1 MKMDFKEF
9 QSVAGDGPK
18 LPGSEGD
25 EPNGDE
31 SPDDDNTTSRRPPNP
46 TGPTVD
52 MEIGPDGPTM
62 GLTGPIDSDDTLE
75 VAETIMEM
83 QQQYSQPDLTEQ
95 FLELAT
101 NPKAQ
106 KAAKEL
112 WFGPENVEEPAP
124 TPTHA
129 ESTTTD
135 PTPELDT
142 GERTAETDGGTE
154 ELAEDNIYE
163 ITPEGLVAILQ
174 QQVGEVAALKPEM
187 SLEELD
193 SFMEAN
199 EERLI
204 GEARELLD
212 AMDGGE

>member
-1 MKMDFKEF
+1 MKMDFEQFK
-9 QSVAGDGPK
+9 SVAGGEPQ
-18 LPGSEGD
+18 LPGSDGAESEGD
-25 EPNGDE
+25 GDPE
-31 SPDDDNTTSRRPPNP
+31 GSETPHRPPNP
-46 TGPTVD
+46 AGPTVD
-52 MEIGPDGPTM
+52 MEIGPEGPTM
-62 GLTGPIDSDDTLE
+62 GLRGPIDSDDTLE

-95 FLELAT
+95 FLDLAT
-101 NPKAQ
+101 NPRAQ

-112 WFGPENVEEPAP
+112 WFGPENVESQSLAPAH
-124 TPTHA
+124 T
-129 ESTTTD
+129 ESKTMD
-135 PTPELDT
+135 PTAELEPD
-142 GERTAETDGGTE
+142 EPKAETDGGTE

-193 SFMEAN
+193 SFMAAN

-204 GEARELLD
+204 GEAKELLE
-212 AMDGGE
+212 AMDSEE

>member
-1 MKMDFKEF
+1 MKMDFEQFK
-9 QSVAGDGPK
+9 SVAGGEPQ
-18 LPGSEGD
+18 LPGSDGA
-25 EPNGDE
+25 EPEKNAD
-31 SPDDDNTTSRRPPNP
+31 PDSSDTTRRPPNP

-52 MEIGPDGPTM
+52 MEIGPEGPTM
-62 GLTGPIDSDDTLE
+62 GLRGPIDSDDTLE

-83 QQQYSQPDLTEQ
+83 QQQYSQPDLAEQ

-106 KAAKEL
+106 RAAKEL
-112 WFGPENVEEPAP
+112 WFGPENVDEKQYPAR
-124 TPTHA
+124 A
-129 ESTTTD
+129 ESTTMN
-135 PTPELDT
+135 PTAELDT
-142 GERTAETDGGTE
+142 DERTAETDGGTE

-174 QQVGEVAALKPEM
+174 QQVGEVAALKPDM

-193 SFMEAN
+193 SFMAAN

-204 GEARELLD
+204 GEARELLE
-212 AMDGGE
+212 AMDGE